1 MPLSEQLQE
10 LLVMLS
16 ALFGLAFSLDLCF
29 DCGRSRKKS
38 FTAFHKKNAIIIE
51 CKQIDQESE
60 DYP

>member
-1 MPLSEQLQE
+1 VPLSEQLQE

-29 DCGRSRKKS
+29 DCGWSARKVS
-38 FTAFHKKNAIIIE
+38 LLSQKKNTIIIE